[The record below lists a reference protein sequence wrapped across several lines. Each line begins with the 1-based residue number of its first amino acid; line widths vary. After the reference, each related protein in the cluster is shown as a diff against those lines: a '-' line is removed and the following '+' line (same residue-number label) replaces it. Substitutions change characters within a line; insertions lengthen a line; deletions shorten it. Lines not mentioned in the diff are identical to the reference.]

1 MCYRRMQLNNY
12 IPISWDSTVYLCP
25 TIFRVVRL
33 KRIKR
38 IYNFQNCHVAIL
50 ISQAGSHSLDLLRIL
65 RYHPG
70 SAGGTAGDSDGVSH
84 FAPLCVHTH
93 HNAILLIR
101 REESV
106 HFLEVELLVQS
117 RVVYIRPDGAV
128 HL

>member
-50 ISQAGSHSLDLLRIL
+50 ISQAGSHSLSLLRIL

-70 SAGGTAGDSDGVSH
+70 SAGGTVGDSDGVSH
-84 FAPLCVHTH
+84 FAPLYVHTLT
-93 HNAILLIR
+93 IMQY
-101 REESV
+101 ST
-106 HFLEVELLVQS
+106 VQYS
-117 RVVYIRPDGAV
+117 TVQYIYS
-128 HL
+128 

>member
-50 ISQAGSHSLDLLRIL
+50 ISQAGSHSLRLLRIL

-84 FAPLCVHTH
+84 FAPLYVHTH
-93 HNAILLIR
+93 HNA
-101 REESV
+101 
-106 HFLEVELLVQS
+106 VQYS
-117 RVVYIRPDGAV
+117 TVQYSAV
-128 HL
+128 HIQLGQPSVNPPQTSA